1 MAAEIQGDASASQK
15 WFKVACQRHVGR
27 EGGKDRTKSGS
38 QKDICCLILVIMTH
52 DFEVRAFR
60 EKTCRKASWTWGF
73 KLEDQ
78 QHQRFAEIQSFEVLN
93 SSSFGTKE
101 AVNIVTQSLTSCNF
115 IQCIVNT
122 SQWML
127 VPILNLTAFRPWQNT
142 FYRPCQCGSC
152 TLHYV
157 RQATIKASFIEKL
170 LWGAQWSW
178 VDLVIFKALKECMAS
193 TTWNSKA
200 FFHEH

>member
-1 MAAEIQGDASASQK
+1 ML
-15 WFKVACQRHVGR
+15 
-27 EGGKDRTKSGS
+27 GGKVVKIG
-38 QKDICCLILVIMTH
+38 QKAVLEKRHLLYDFSH
-52 DFEVRAFR
+52 YDFEVRAFR

-73 KLEDQ
+73 KLEVQ

-101 AVNIVTQSLTSCNF
+101 ALINIVTHSLTSCNF
-115 IQCIVNT
+115 IQCIVNA

-127 VPILNLTAFRPWQNT
+127 VPILNLTAI
-142 FYRPCQCGSC
+142 QCGSC

-178 VDLVIFKALKECMAS
+178 VFSRRIWS
-193 TTWNSKA
+193 
-200 FFHEH
+200 H

>member
-27 EGGKDRTKSGS
+27 AGGKDRTKSGS
-38 QKDICCLILVIMTH
+38 QKRHLLYDFSH
-52 DFEVRAFR
+52 YDFEVRAFR

-73 KLEDQ
+73 KLEVQ

-101 AVNIVTQSLTSCNF
+101 ALINMVTQSLTSCNF
-115 IQCIVNT
+115 IHCIVNA
-122 SQWML
+122 SQWTL
-127 VPILNLTAFRPWQNT
+127 VPILNLTAVHPWQNT

-178 VDLVIFKALKECMAS
+178 VFSRRIWS
-193 TTWNSKA
+193 YSR
-200 FFHEH
+200 H